1 MAISSYERAIV
12 LERQLEDENG
22 LAASLMQM
30 AHVAEE
36 RFQHDTAYRAL
47 VEVRPLLKKLHSPLV
62 PDADKR
68 MNRIA
73 KMMTRSEMR
82 RIEEEVA
89 EGKVTGV
96 YDDVGPAGIS
106 FGDDLTAE

>member
-47 VEVRPLLKKLHSPLV
+47 VEVRPPEKTPLSPGSGCGQ
-62 PDADKR
+62 ADEP
-68 MNRIA
+68 NR
-73 KMMTRSEMR
+73 
-82 RIEEEVA
+82 
-89 EGKVTGV
+89 
-96 YDDVGPAGIS
+96 
-106 FGDDLTAE
+106 